1 MTDGPLSK
9 PGIPR
14 PPEGWWE
21 RVPVLNELY
30 KLLSSRDPVNWELAR
45 QVAVA
50 LAAHDEPA
58 IDVERA
64 QPEFEALSRGAEVK
78 AEQFCGLE
86 EGELALV
93 EVCTRERWVERNLSS
108 LRFLMDPLAE
118 KFSAAM
124 APVPLPGEAR
134 QVLGQI
140 GGILMGLQA
149 GFVLGY
155 LARHVMGQYEVVLP
169 EPEGGRLLY
178 IVGNLHAVE
187 RDWEL
192 DPKEF
197 RYWVA
202 LHEVTH
208 QLQFSTPW
216 VRMYFHGQ
224 LRTLID
230 SLDFDPE
237 RMQQAL
243 GGMGM
248 LDPERMAEM
257 LQDPDALVQATWTP
271 LARDA
276 ISRLQAFLTLVE
288 GYSTFVMDGVAAE
301 VLRDHAKM
309 KEVISRRKNT
319 ASPGEVLFE
328 RLLGVEL
335 KRQQYEQGATFCR
348 YVATMRDVSS
358 LNRAWDNPESLP
370 TADELADPEAW
381 ITRVLD

>member
-1 MTDGPLSK
+1 M
-9 PGIPR
+9 
-14 PPEGWWE
+14 
-21 RVPVLNELY
+21 LNELY

-50 LAAHDEPA
+50 LATHDEPA
-58 IDVERA
+58 VDLEHA
-64 QPEFEALSRGAEVK
+64 QAEFEALSRGAEVK
-78 AEQFCGLE
+78 AEQFCGLTG
-86 EGELALV
+86 GELAPV
-93 EVCTRERWVERNLSS
+93 EACSRERWVEQNLTSFK
-108 LRFLMDPLAE
+108 FLMDPLAK
-118 KFSAAM
+118 KFSGAM
-124 APVPLPGEAR
+124 APVPLPGEAQ
-134 QVLGQI
+134 QVLSQI
-140 GGILMGLQA
+140 SGILMGLQA

-169 EPEGGRLLY
+169 EPEGSRLLY
-178 IVGNLHAVE
+178 VVGNLHAVE

-202 LHEVTH
+202 LHEVSH
-208 QLQFSTPW
+208 QLQLSTPW
-216 VRMYFHGQ
+216 VRTYFHDQ

-248 LDPERMAEM
+248 LDPERMADM
-257 LQDPDALVQATWTP
+257 LQDPDALIQATWTP
-271 LARDA
+271 LSRDA
-276 ISRLQAFLTLVE
+276 ISRLEAFLTLVE
-288 GYSTFVMDGVAAE
+288 GYSIFVMDGVAAE

-328 RLLGVEL
+328 RLLGIEL

-348 YVATMRDVSS
+348 YVASMHDIAS
-358 LNRAWDNPESLP
+358 LNRVWTNPESLP
-370 TADELADPEAW
+370 TTDEFADPDVW
-381 ITRVLD
+381 IARVLD